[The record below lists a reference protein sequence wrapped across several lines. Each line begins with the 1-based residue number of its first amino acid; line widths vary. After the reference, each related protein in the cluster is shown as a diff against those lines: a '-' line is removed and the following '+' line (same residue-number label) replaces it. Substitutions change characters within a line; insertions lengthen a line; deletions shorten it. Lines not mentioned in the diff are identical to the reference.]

1 MPIHYKCHRLIFLLP
16 ALLWGSV
23 IIWGSLASPLQLPA
37 SSLLSFD
44 KVIHVGIYFVFSV
57 LLFYGIIK
65 QGASLNKRQ
74 HISLI
79 TILIASLL
87 GLSMEVLQYT
97 GNAGRSFEMLDIL
110 ANIIGSLLGV
120 AAVSLIH

>member
-1 MPIHYKCHRLIFLLP
+1 M
-16 ALLWGSV
+16 
-23 IIWGSLASPLQLPA
+23 
-37 SSLLSFD
+37 
-44 KVIHVGIYFVFSV
+44 
-57 LLFYGIIK
+57 
-65 QGASLNKRQ
+65 
-74 HISLI
+74 SLI